1 MDIETQEAI
10 ERLAEEH
17 GTDDLM
23 VILGSPDA
31 ESAGIAAET
40 VVEGD
45 PSYAGPLAEAQL
57 GLTVYHVLEDEVKEA
72 IPEEEWEEQVALMV
86 DVIDKEEV
94 SEAVS
99 EWREKEAA

>member
-17 GTDDLM
+17 GADNVM

-86 DVIDKEEV
+86 DVIDKDEV
-94 SEAVS
+94 SEAVA
-99 EWREKEAA
+99 EWREKA